1 MAMRNFVRLAVAAIF
16 GGGVMAFLAAASP
29 AQAQD
34 SLAAQYCPA
43 VPGLPAPRLINGMCL
58 YNVGPVTQD
67 QCPRGYGPVSFGPLA
82 GCAGASNSYVATQAL
97 SRTSEAITQAYTDLV
112 NERIKRR
119 RDQDRLGRLQQFA
132 GAARME
138 YAADLPGARK
148 PAMVAPAPVG
158 PRPAIWVQA
167 YGDFERRD
175 QTQVVSFAQRTQI
188 LDISSTSRTGG
199 VVGGIDILLPGV
211 LGADGLL
218 LGLTGGYADTT
229 VKTRAS
235 QTEQKLSVGSVGIY
249 GAWILGNFALGFN
262 AKTDFVNMRQTY
274 TDFLDSPPFP
284 PVFGGFSVDGHNY
297 SIGGT
302 ASYRFDL
309 GASGWYI
316 EPTVGLDYTRSTYKD
331 GQRFG
336 LANGSTLRGRAGA
349 IVGTT
354 ILLSDTLALQP
365 TFGLFAFS
373 NLSVQSDGGSLVTFD
388 VNSLLPAKT
397 DEGKVYGEV
406 QAGFNL
412 IGTGGLSFNARGEY
426 RFGEDLRGGAIRAGF
441 RYQF

>member
-1 MAMRNFVRLAVAAIF
+1 MLRNLHLAVATVI
-16 GGGVMAFLAAASP
+16 GGLMTVLSGTGP
-29 AQAQD
+29 AKAQD
-34 SLAAQYCPA
+34 ALAAQFCPA

-67 QCPRGYGPVSFGPLA
+67 QCPRGFGPVSFGPLA
-82 GCAGASNSYVATQAL
+82 GCAGASSSYVSTQAL

-132 GAARME
+132 GAARMD

-158 PRPAIWVQA
+158 PRPAVWVQA

-188 LDISSTSRTGG
+188 LDVSTTSRTAG

-218 LGLTGGYADTT
+218 LGLTAGYADSTI
-229 VKTRAS
+229 KTRADQS
-235 QTEQKLSVGSVGIY
+235 EQKLSVATIGVY
-249 GAWILGNFALGFN
+249 GAWILGNFALGLN
-262 AKTDFVNMRQTY
+262 AKTDFVDMRQTY
-274 TDFLDSPPFP
+274 ADFLNSAPFP
-284 PVFGGFSVDGHNY
+284 PVVGGFSVDGHNY

-309 GASGWYI
+309 GASGWYV

-331 GQRFG
+331 GSRFG
-336 LANGSTLRGRAGA
+336 LANGSVLRGRAGA
-349 IVGTT
+349 VVGTT
-354 ILLSDTLALQP
+354 ILLTDTLALQP

-373 NLSVQSDGGSLVTFD
+373 NLSVKSDGGSFFTFD
-388 VNSLLPAKT
+388 VNSLLPAQA

-412 IGTGGLSFNARGEY
+412 IGVSGLSFNARGEY
-426 RFGEDLRGGAIRAGF
+426 RFGEDVRGGAIRAGF